1 MVVTLSRDET
11 PEGGF
16 SVRIWLATV
25 GEPLPVDAGGQRLLR
40 TGQFAKWL
48 AERGHEVV
56 FFTGTMDHY
65 ARRLR
70 SPDTVTYEVAPNYHI
85 VALAGRLYKRSIS
98 LARFRN
104 HSDVARSFVS
114 AADGLQ
120 PPDVV
125 LASYPTEE
133 LCRSILDYCEPRGI
147 PVAIDIRDF
156 WPDIFSE
163 LLPGPLKMLAPLVFA
178 PVERAASKTLARAA
192 ALSGMTG
199 SAMRWAQSKARRPA
213 NASDFWFPFSY
224 PSQQDVAS
232 VPHSGVRL
240 VFLGTLS
247 HRSNIET
254 IIDAMKLL
262 NERGVAA
269 TLDIC
274 GTGQAEASLAARAE
288 GVPSVKFHGWI
299 AASDLADIMAR
310 SDLGVLPYVRPDFH
324 MSLPN
329 KFVEYLAGGLGVLSC
344 TEGEVRQ
351 MIETRGCGIWAASDP
366 VRIADAIAALQPQRM
381 KKMKDNARAVFSDT
395 FGQDA
400 VFGKALGC
408 LEHIARKGAA
418 SAT

>member
-1 MVVTLSRDET
+1 M
-11 PEGGF
+11 
-16 SVRIWLATV
+16 RIWLATV

-48 AERGHEVV
+48 ADMGHEVV

-70 SPDTVTYEVAPNYHI
+70 SEKTVVYEVAPNYRI
-85 VALAGRLYKRSIS
+85 VGLAGRLYKRSIS

-104 HSDVARSFVS
+104 HVDVARSFVAAS
-114 AADGLQ
+114 AELA

-133 LCRSILDYCEPRGI
+133 LCRAILDYCEPRNI

-156 WPDIFSE
+156 WPDIFAE
-163 LLPGPLKMLAPLVFA
+163 VLPGPLKIVAPIVFA
-178 PVERAASKTLARAA
+178 PMERAASKTLARAT
-192 ALSGMTG
+192 ALSGMTE
-199 SAMRWAQSKARRPA
+199 SALRWAQSKARRAP
-213 NASDFWFPFSY
+213 NDNDFWFPFSY
-224 PSQQDVAS
+224 PEQQELTPVS
-232 VPHSGVRL
+232 HEGVRL
-240 VFLGTLS
+240 AFLGTLS

-262 NERGVAA
+262 DKRGVDA

-274 GTGQAEASLAARAE
+274 GTGEAEASLVAQAGGLA
-288 GVPSVKFHGWI
+288 SVKFHGWV
-299 AASDLADIMAR
+299 AASEIANVMAR

-351 MIETRGCGIWAASDP
+351 IVGRRDCGVWAGSDP
-366 VRIADAIAALQPQRM
+366 VLIADAIVALQPQRIAQL
-381 KKMKDNARAVFSDT
+381 KGNAREVFADT

-408 LEHIARKGAA
+408 LEHLAEQGAKA
-418 SAT
+418 PAGSQS

>member
-1 MVVTLSRDET
+1 M
-11 PEGGF
+11 
-16 SVRIWLATV
+16 
-25 GEPLPVDAGGQRLLR
+25 R
-40 TGQFAKWL
+40 TGQFAQWL
-48 AERGHEVV
+48 ADRGHEVV

-70 SPDTVTYEVAPNYHI
+70 SEDTVIYDVAPNYRI

-104 HSDVARSFVS
+104 HADVAKSFIS
-114 AADGLQ
+114 AADGMQ

-133 LCRSILDYCEPRGI
+133 LCRAILNYCEPRGV
-147 PVAIDIRDF
+147 PVVIDTRDF

-163 LLPGPLKMLAPLVFA
+163 MLPGPLRMLAPLVFS
-178 PVERAASKTLARAA
+178 PIERAASKTLSRAT
-192 ALSGMTG
+192 ALSGMTV
-199 SAMRWAQSKARRPA
+199 SALRWAQSKARRSQNEA
-213 NASDFWFPFSY
+213 DFWFPFSY
-224 PSQQDVAS
+224 PSQRDVTS

-240 VFLGTLS
+240 IFLGTLS

-254 IIDAMKLL
+254 VIDAMKVL
-262 NERGVAA
+262 EDRGVDA
-269 TLDIC
+269 TFDIC

-288 GVPSVKFHGWI
+288 GLNSVKFHGWI
-299 AASDLADIMAR
+299 TASELADIMAR

-351 MIETRGCGIWAASDP
+351 MIGNRDCGIWAPSDP
-366 VRIADAIAALQPQRM
+366 LQIADAIAGLQPGRVREI
-381 KKMKDNARAVFSDT
+381 KDNAGSVFSDT

-408 LEHIARKGAA
+408 LAHIARKESGVAA
-418 SAT
+418 ENRQ

>member
-1 MVVTLSRDET
+1 M
-11 PEGGF
+11 
-16 SVRIWLATV
+16 RIWLATV

-40 TGQFAKWL
+40 TGQFAEWL
-48 AERGHEVV
+48 SARGHEVV

-70 SPDTVTYEVAPNYHI
+70 SEVTTVYDVAPNYRI
-85 VALAGRLYKRSIS
+85 VALAGRVYKRSVS

-104 HSDVARSFVS
+104 HADVARSFVTAS
-114 AADGLQ
+114 AGLE

-125 LASYPTEE
+125 LCSYPTEE
-133 LCRSILDYCEPRGI
+133 LCRAILDYCEPRNI

-163 LLPGPLKMLAPLVFA
+163 MLPGPLKLMAPIVFA
-178 PVERAASKTLARAA
+178 PIEGAVRKTLARAT
-192 ALSGMTG
+192 ALSGMTA
-199 SAMRWAQSKARRPA
+199 SALRWAQSKARRVP
-213 NASDFWFPFSY
+213 NDNDFWFPFSY
-224 PSQQDVAS
+224 PSQKEVTP
-232 VPHSGVRL
+232 VPHQGVRL

-262 NERGVAA
+262 EQRGVDA

-274 GTGQAEASLAARAE
+274 GTGQAETSLAARAE
-288 GVPSVKFHGWI
+288 GLRSVRFHGWI
-299 AASDLADIMAR
+299 AASELADIMAR
-310 SDLGVLPYVRPDFH
+310 SDLGVLPYIQPDFH

-351 MIETRGCGIWAASDP
+351 MVTNRDCGVWAPSDP
-366 VRIADAIAALQPQRM
+366 VMLADAIASLVPQRITQ
-381 KKMKDNARAVFSDT
+381 MKDNAQVVFADT
-395 FGQDA
+395 FGQEA

-408 LEHIARKGAA
+408 LEHLVVREPNDAV
-418 SAT
+418 